1 LPILRINAFVESMNR
16 PVKACLLAAL
26 CACLGCML
34 ISSVQAGDQAE
45 TRSANDPRCK
55 TAEKSGADCH
65 SPGSRKEVL
74 KAYLTEQEK
83 LAASAS
89 TNGVKS
95 CDKPPSKAELMLKA
109 MPSKK

>member
-1 LPILRINAFVESMNR
+1 MNR
-16 PVKACLLAAL
+16 PVKACLLAAI
-26 CACLGCML
+26 CACAGYVL
-34 ISSVQAGDQAE
+34 ISSVQAGDQTDAKP
-45 TRSANDPRCK
+45 ANDPRCK
-55 TAEKSGADCH
+55 TAAKSGADCH
-65 SPGSRKEVL
+65 SPGSRTEVL

>member
-1 LPILRINAFVESMNR
+1 MNR

-26 CACLGCML
+26 YASASYML

-45 TRSANDPRCK
+45 TKPANDPRCK
-55 TAEKSGADCH
+55 TAEKSGIACH
-65 SPGSRKEVL
+65 TTSSRTEVL

-83 LAASAS
+83 LAASTS
-89 TNGVKS
+89 TNSVKS

-109 MPSKK
+109 MQSKK

>member
-1 LPILRINAFVESMNR
+1 MNR
-16 PVKACLLAAL
+16 LVKACLLAAL
-26 CACLGCML
+26 CACTGYVL
-34 ISSVQAGDQAE
+34 ISSVQAGDQTEAKP
-45 TRSANDPRCK
+45 ANDPRCK
-55 TAEKSGADCH
+55 TAEKDSTACH
-65 SPGSRKEVL
+65 TPSSRTEVL

-95 CDKPPSKAELMLKA
+95 CDKPPSKAALMLKA

>member
-1 LPILRINAFVESMNR
+1 MNR

-26 CACLGCML
+26 CACTGYVL
-34 ISSVQAGDQAE
+34 ISSVQAGDQAD
-45 TRSANDPRCK
+45 SKPANDPRCK
-55 TAEKSGADCH
+55 TAATNGPACH
-65 SPGSRKEVL
+65 TSSSRAEVL

-83 LAASAS
+83 LAAATS

-109 MPSKK
+109 MQSKK